1 MFMSA
6 SDTALLVSHGF
17 KGSPNSALIFYGTDK
32 EGTEWQAEETKR
44 GQLFFREVKN
54 YRLGMPVQFS
64 QEFFRKMY

>member
-6 SDTALLVSHGF
+6 SDTALLAAQGF
-17 KGSPNSALIFYGTDK
+17 KGSPMSTLIHYGKDK

-54 YRLGMPVQFS
+54 YRLGMPIQFS
-64 QEFFRKMY
+64 QELFRKMF